1 MIFKNKQAFKP
12 LFNKND
18 KIILDER
25 YGANLVLNFKYKSI
39 LPDCVLKVY
48 SENEFDVKFIVKRL
62 IATSNDLE
70 AQNDDL
76 IFISKKRLQNEIK
89 YRKV

>member
-1 MIFKNKQAFKP
+1 MLFKNKQVFKP
-12 LFNKND
+12 LFNKHD
-18 KIILDER
+18 KIILEQR

-39 LPDCVLKVY
+39 LQDCVLIVDK
-48 SENEFDVKFIVKRL
+48 ENEYDVFFIVKRL
-62 IATSNDLE
+62 IATSNPLD
-70 AQNDDL
+70 AQNEDY